1 MRKFIRILVKSVLAL
16 VLLSVATLAAGVGW
30 LVWHYDYEIELADHR
45 QLANVAATGQV
56 CASGGQQM
64 VIPFAAIPPIVRT
77 AFLAAEDPDFY
88 RRPPFNPF
96 MEFARAALFNTRP
109 SSPPL
114 ISNMVVRCLVSQSP
128 VSSCRGIDW
137 HICNL
142 VLMHRVE
149 RDLHKDLIFDLYLNG
164 IALGRGTFG
173 VGAAADVY
181 FGKSLTDLSLAEVA
195 YIAGL
200 PRAPNH
206 YGRNPEKGVIRR
218 NVVLD
223 RMVEAGSISP
233 LEAAGAKLEPL
244 VFRDV
249 AARI

>member
-1 MRKFIRILVKSVLAL
+1 MRKFIRIFVKSVLAL
-16 VLLSVATLAAGVGW
+16 LLLSVAVLAAGVGW
-30 LVWHYDYEIELADHR
+30 LVWHYDYEIELPDHR
-45 QLANVAATGQV
+45 QLANVVASGQV
-56 CASGGQQM
+56 CSSGGQHL
-64 VIPFAAIPPIVRT
+64 VIPFAAIPSIVRI

-96 MEFARAALFNTRP
+96 TEFARAALFNRRP

-114 ISNMVVRCLVSQSP
+114 ISNMVVRCLVAQSP

-142 VLMHRVE
+142 VLMHRIE
-149 RDLHKDLIFDLYLNG
+149 RDLGKDLIFDLYLNG

-181 FGKSLTDLSLAEVA
+181 FGKSLTDLSLAEAA

-200 PRAPNH
+200 PRSPNV
-206 YGRNPEKGVIRR
+206 YGRNLERGTMRR
-218 NVVLD
+218 NAVLD
-223 RMVEAGSISP
+223 RMVETGTISP
-233 LEAAGAKLEPL
+233 AQAAAAKLQPL
-244 VFRDV
+244 VLRDV
-249 AARI
+249 AAPI

>member
-1 MRKFIRILVKSVLAL
+1 MHKFIRILVKSVVAL
-16 VLLSVATLAAGVGW
+16 LLFSVAALAAGVGW
-30 LVWHYDYEIELADHR
+30 LVWHYDYEIELPDHR

-56 CASGGQQM
+56 CASGGQHM
-64 VIPFAAIPPIVRT
+64 VIPFAAIPSIVRN
-77 AFLAAEDPDFY
+77 ALLAAEDPDFY

-96 MEFARAALFNTRP
+96 MEFARAALFNRRP

-114 ISNMVVRCLVSQSP
+114 ISNMVVRCLVSP
-128 VSSCRGIDW
+128 VSSCKGIDW

-173 VGAAADVY
+173 VGAAANAY
-181 FGKSLTDLSLAEVA
+181 FGKSLTDLSLAEAA

-200 PRAPNH
+200 PRSPNS
-206 YGRNPEKGVIRR
+206 YGQNLERGTMRR

-223 RMVEAGSISP
+223 RMVEMGTISP
-233 LEAAGAKLEPL
+233 AQAATAKLQPL
-244 VFRDV
+244 VLRDV
-249 AARI
+249 AGPI